1 MDIPL
6 FGSGPYATPPRSQ
19 FRTSQNPAHIS
30 DLRTEE
36 RTIGQLPD
44 WGSSVDI
51 PGGSSVP
58 TAPPVRTAP
67 IAPLGPPIA
76 PLGAPIAPT
85 IHVQPPTAQA
95 STAGG
100 ARSHVTRASPRSTP
114 QKIVD
119 DAQSVGG
126 MSRRT
131 AQSKA
136 RDQQSPASIK
146 SQHRTALAMSEKSVR
161 AETENAYED
170 PLLPPLPSPRPW
182 DVVTQRLF
190 SWAMVWPPE
199 DFVRSLETTALGQ
212 QVDEFA
218 LTIYM
223 MTIFKRNLRHR
234 MCSVPPL
241 PCDKLFV
248 PPNLADSV
256 NRAVHSKRFAD
267 ARQILEE
274 LWYPFGFKEPPRVI
288 VALAKHRNDANHWS
302 AHRFDLTSGKLVTF
316 SYSTEEKSLV
326 DGRPFMW
333 WFAIRDAWPT
343 WNIPHPD
350 HLAQKTQ
357 RVITPESSRD
367 DNALMAAN
375 CGRNLMLGWKPDQTT
390 DLKKMRN
397 NIWNEVSGR
406 KANAI

>member
-1 MDIPL
+1 MHCLVFQLFDMLEHTNARLDALDQRMSSGTQTGVSDSLPPEDDEEERAARAALHNLLFPDLPMDIPL

-19 FRTSQNPAHIS
+19 FRASQNPAHIS

-51 PGGSSVP
+51 PDGSSVP

-100 ARSHVTRASPRSTP
+100 ARSHVTRASPRSTS
-114 QKIVD
+114 QKVVD

-131 AQSKA
+131 ARSKA

-146 SQHRTALAMSEKSVR
+146 SQHRTIPAMSEKSVR
-161 AETENAYED
+161 AETENVYED

-223 MTIFKRNLRHR
+223 MTIFKR
-234 MCSVPPL
+234 
-241 PCDKLFV
+241 
-248 PPNLADSV
+248 
-256 NRAVHSKRFAD
+256 
-267 ARQILEE
+267 
-274 LWYPFGFKEPPRVI
+274 
-288 VALAKHRNDANHWS
+288 
-302 AHRFDLTSGKLVTF
+302 
-316 SYSTEEKSLV
+316 
-326 DGRPFMW
+326 
-333 WFAIRDAWPT
+333 
-343 WNIPHPD
+343 
-350 HLAQKTQ
+350 
-357 RVITPESSRD
+357 
-367 DNALMAAN
+367 
-375 CGRNLMLGWKPDQTT
+375 
-390 DLKKMRN
+390 
-397 NIWNEVSGR
+397 
-406 KANAI
+406 